1 MSFVFVSRE
10 AVSYKKYSSL
20 LSVLMITAAE
30 RNAWAEK
37 KKIRRVILNQDDVID
52 CEEQKLV
59 KKQKWLQ
66 WNKIRMR
73 LKF

>member
-1 MSFVFVSRE
+1 
-10 AVSYKKYSSL
+10 
-20 LSVLMITAAE
+20 MITAAE
-30 RNAWAEK
+30 RNALAEK